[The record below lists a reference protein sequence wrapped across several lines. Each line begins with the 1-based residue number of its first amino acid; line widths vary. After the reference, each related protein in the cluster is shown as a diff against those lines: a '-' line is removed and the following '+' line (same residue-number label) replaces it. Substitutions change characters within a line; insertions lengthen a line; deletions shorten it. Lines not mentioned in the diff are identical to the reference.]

1 MNGIILAGGSGTRLY
16 PLTLAASK
24 QLMPVYDKP
33 MIYYPLS
40 VLMLAGITEILIIT
54 TPQDLPQFQRLLGDG
69 SQWGLSFS
77 YAAQPSPDGLA
88 QAYIIGADFIKGG
101 PSALILGDNVY
112 YGHGLPELLA
122 PGHIKLTGA
131 TVFAYRVN
139 DPQRYGIVEFDDND
153 RAISI
158 EEKPRIPRSNWAVT
172 GLYFCDEQVV
182 DFAASLKPSG
192 RGELEIADVVRMY
205 LERGQLDV
213 RRMGRGFAWF
223 DMGTHDSLLEASAF
237 VQTLEKRQ
245 GLRIACPEEIAYTQG
260 FITHDEF
267 VKLGNRFEKSTY
279 GQYLLRVAD
288 ERA

>member
-1 MNGIILAGGSGTRLY
+1 MKGIILAGGSGTRLY
-16 PLTLAASK
+16 PLTLATSK
-24 QLMPVYDKP
+24 QLMPVYNKP

-40 VLMLAGITEILIIT
+40 VLMLAGISKILIIT
-54 TPQDLPQFQRLLGDG
+54 TPTDLPQFERLLGDG

-77 YAAQPSPDGLA
+77 YAVQPSPDGLA
-88 QAYIIGADFIKGG
+88 QAYIIGANFIKGDH
-101 PSALILGDNVY
+101 SALILGDNVFH
-112 YGHGLPELLA
+112 GHGLPELLA
-122 PGHIKLTGA
+122 PGHIKPTGA
-131 TVFAYRVN
+131 TVFAYHVN
-139 DPQRYGIVEFDDND
+139 DPQRYGIVEFDDSG
-153 RAISI
+153 RALSV
-158 EEKPRIPRSNWAVT
+158 EEKPCAPRSNWAVT

-182 DFAASLKPSG
+182 DLATNLKPSG
-192 RGELEIADVVRMY
+192 RGELEIADVIRTY

-245 GLRIACPEEIAYTQG
+245 GLHIACPEEIAYTQG

-267 VKLGNRFEKSTY
+267 VKLGNKFEKSTY

-288 ERA
+288 ETV